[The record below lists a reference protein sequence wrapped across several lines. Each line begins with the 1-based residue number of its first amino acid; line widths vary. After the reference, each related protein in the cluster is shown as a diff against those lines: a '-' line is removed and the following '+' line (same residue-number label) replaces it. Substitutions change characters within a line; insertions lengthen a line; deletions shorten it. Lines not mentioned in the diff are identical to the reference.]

1 MQNNS
6 DIKNFLSEL
15 GLKNIENIE
24 QDLGS
29 GYVRLRITEAERRQA
44 LQDIKCVEDIIVEL
58 LRNSRDADAFN
69 IYIAT
74 KKVGD
79 SERIIHFI
87 DDGNGIPPNLQR
99 LIFEARVTSK
109 LENARKDIYGFH
121 GRGMALF
128 SIKLNT
134 EEIILTFSDIDS
146 GSSFFLRVDLN
157 KVPEKKDQSVFPE
170 IVELDGNIN
179 IIGGLN
185 NIPKSLVEF
194 KLQNQDINLYYGAP
208 SQVILSLRSKAK
220 SENIFDSLPKY
231 NDFEEVKQYIKMH
244 KDLKLLYYPCL
255 TNNYNVLSAI
265 CSSFFNMNISDRSI
279 QRIIYEEFEPLNPI
293 DLKQLAHSNQKK
305 NNGFSDADEKSKEK
319 GQYSLKIYED
329 QKLSARFEDDEIKYI
344 IDILLERINKE
355 GKKHLLKAKNNFTV
369 KRSNNN
375 IQINIELEE
384 IN

>member
-29 GYVRLRITEAERRQA
+29 GYVRLRISEAERRQA

-58 LRNSRDADAFN
+58 LRNSRDAESEN

-74 KKVGD
+74 KKVAD

-87 DDGNGIPPNLQR
+87 DDGRGIPPDLHN

-109 LENARKDIYGFH
+109 LENAHRDIYGFH

-134 EEIILTFSDIDS
+134 KEIILTYSNTNA
-146 GSSFFLRVDLN
+146 GSSFFLRADLE
-157 KVPEKKDQSVFPE
+157 KIPEKKDQSVFPE
-170 IVELDGNIN
+170 IVELDGNIS

-185 NIPKSLVEF
+185 NIPKNLVEF
-194 KLQNQDINLYYGAP
+194 KLQNQNINLFYGAP
-208 SQVILSLRSKAK
+208 SQIILSMRNNARA
-220 SENIFDSLPKY
+220 ENIFDYFPKY
-231 NDFEEVKQYIKMH
+231 NDFEEVKKYIKTN
-244 KDLKLLYYPCL
+244 KDLKLVYFPCL
-255 TNNYNVLSAI
+255 TNNYNVLSDI
-265 CSSFFNMNISDRSI
+265 CRCFFNMNISDRSI

-293 DLKQLAHSNQKK
+293 NLEQLVHLSQKK
-305 NNGFSDADEKSKEK
+305 NNELTEICEKEK
-319 GQYSLKIYED
+319 ANNHLKIYEE
-329 QKLSARFEDDEIKYI
+329 QKLSSRFEEDEIKYI
-344 IDILLERINKE
+344 INILIEKINKE
-355 GKKHLLKAKNNFTV
+355 GKKHLIKVKDNYIV
-369 KRSNNN
+369 KRNNNN
-375 IQINIELEE
+375 ILINIELEE
-384 IN
+384 TN

>member
-29 GYVRLRITEAERRQA
+29 GYVRLRISEAERRQA

-58 LRNSRDADAFN
+58 LRNSRDAESAN

-74 KKVGD
+74 KKAGD

-87 DDGNGIPPNLQR
+87 DDGKGIPLNLQN

-109 LENARKDIYGFH
+109 LENAHKDIYGFH

-128 SIKLNT
+128 SIKLNV
-134 EEIILTFSDIDS
+134 EEIFLTFSNINV
-146 GSSFFLRVDLN
+146 GSSFFLRVDLSSI
-157 KVPEKKDQSVFPE
+157 PEKKDQSVFPQ
-170 IVELDGNIN
+170 IVELDGNIS

-185 NIPKSLVEF
+185 NIPKNLVEF
-194 KLQNQDINLYYGAP
+194 KLQNQQVNLFYGAP
-208 SQVILSLRSKAK
+208 SQIISSMRNNAK
-220 SENIFDSLPKY
+220 SLQLFDSLPKF
-231 NDFEEVKQYIKMH
+231 NDFEEVEKYIKMS
-244 KDLKLLYYPCL
+244 KNLKLVYYPCL
-255 TNNYNVLSAI
+255 TNNYNVLSSI
-265 CSSFFNMNISDRSI
+265 CSSFFNMNISDRNI

-293 DLKQLAHSNQKK
+293 NLEQLVHLNQKK
-305 NNGFSDADEKSKEK
+305 NNGLIEDNEKNKEK
-319 GQYSLKIYED
+319 EKYILKIYED
-329 QKLSARFEDDEIKYI
+329 QKLSSRFEDEEIKYI
-344 IDILLERINKE
+344 MNVLVERINKE
-355 GKKHLLKAKNNFTV
+355 GQKHLIKASDNFIV
-369 KRSNNN
+369 KRNNNN

>member
-29 GYVRLRITEAERRQA
+29 GYVRLRISEAERRQA
-44 LQDIKCVEDIIVEL
+44 LQDIKCVEDIVVEL
-58 LRNSRDADAFN
+58 LRNSRDAESSN

-74 KKVGD
+74 KKSGD
-79 SERIIHFI
+79 SERIIYFI
-87 DDGNGIPPNLQR
+87 DDGRGIPSDLKD

-128 SIKLNT
+128 SIKLNV
-134 EEIILTFSDIDS
+134 EEIYLTFSRTGA
-146 GSSFFLRVDLN
+146 GSSFFLRIDLS
-157 KVPEKKDQSVFPE
+157 KIPEKKDQSVFPE
-170 IVELDGNIN
+170 IVELDGNIS

-185 NIPKSLVEF
+185 NIPKNLVEF
-194 KLQNQDINLYYGAP
+194 KLQNQEINLYYGAP
-208 SQVILSLRSKAK
+208 SQIILSMRNNAK
-220 SENIFDSLPKY
+220 SMDMFDLLPKF
-231 NDFEEVKQYIKMH
+231 NDFEEVKKYIEINE
-244 KDLKLLYYPCL
+244 DLKLVHYPCL
-255 TNNYNVLSAI
+255 TNNYNVLSGI
-265 CSSFFNMNISDRSI
+265 CSDFFKMNISDRSI

-293 DLKQLAHSNQKK
+293 NLEQLVHLNRKK
-305 NNGFSDADEKSKEK
+305 NNGPEEVGEESPGKEK
-319 GQYSLKIYED
+319 NAPKIYED
-329 QKLSARFEDDEIKYI
+329 QKLSSRFEDDEIKYI
-344 IDILLERINKE
+344 MNALVEKINTE
-355 GKKHLLKAKNNFTV
+355 GQKHLIRVRDNFIAK
-369 KRSNNN
+369 RNNN